1 MESIAYIILG
11 VIIGG
16 LVAWFWAKTRFQEI
30 YTKQIT
36 DLHFSHSNQ
45 INELEKRASGAEAR
59 IEELRQQIQ
68 QRDSDLNQMR
78 SELDAE
84 RQSKVE
90 AFTRLEESQK
100 NLEEQ
105 KSLLDA
111 MKTEMTDTFNA
122 LSSAALKSSSE
133 DFLRLASE
141 HLGKVVTDTKGKLG
155 EHQAAMDGMIKPL
168 HEMLKRY
175 DEQIRAIEES
185 RHKAYGSLEEQL
197 KTLASTHQ
205 QLQKETTNLVTA
217 LRNPQVRGR
226 WGEITLK
233 RAVELV
239 GMSAHCDFS
248 EQVSVGTETGRL
260 RPDMI
265 IHLPMEREI
274 VVDAKV
280 SLDAYL
286 DAIAALTEEERKL
299 AMKRHAQQIRA
310 HLNSLSSKSYWDQFE
325 KAPDYVVLFIPGE
338 SFFSAALE
346 FDEKLMEEGF
356 VKKVILASPATFIAI
371 LGSVAHVWRQEQ
383 VTKNAQEI
391 SMLGKELYERMS
403 TLLKHFDDIGS
414 AIEKAI
420 GAYNKAVGS
429 MELRVLPTVR
439 KFKELGV
446 TGAEEIPILEQIDQ
460 TPRALRLLGSD
471 NDKNNE

>member
-1 MESIAYIILG
+1 
-11 VIIGG
+11 
-16 LVAWFWAKTRFQEI
+16 
-30 YTKQIT
+30 
-36 DLHFSHSNQ
+36 
-45 INELEKRASGAEAR
+45 
-59 IEELRQQIQ
+59 QQIQ